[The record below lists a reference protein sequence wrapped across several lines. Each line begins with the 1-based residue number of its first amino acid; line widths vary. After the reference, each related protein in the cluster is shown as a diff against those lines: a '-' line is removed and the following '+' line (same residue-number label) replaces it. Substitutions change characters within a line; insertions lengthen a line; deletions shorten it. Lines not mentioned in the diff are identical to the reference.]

1 MPIKDVK
8 SPSVSA
14 EPVIF
19 GETFNASL
27 RVCHQKKHVLLVCSL
42 IIQLPVFF
50 FFTYNFTFQKRC
62 TSDII
67 LPVMCVVC
75 IRTTSNL

>member
-50 FFTYNFTFQKRC
+50 FH
-62 TSDII
+62 II
-67 LPVMCVVC
+67 LLFKKDVPLILFC
-75 IRTTSNL
+75 L

>member
-27 RVCHQKKHVLLVCSL
+27 RVCHMKKHVLLVCSL
-42 IIQLPVFF
+42 IIQLPGFF
-50 FFTYNFTFQKRC
+50 FPHNKKVY
-62 TSDII
+62 
-67 LPVMCVVC
+67 L
-75 IRTTSNL
+75 

>member
-27 RVCHQKKHVLLVCSL
+27 RVCHQKTCSVSMQSDNS
-42 IIQLPVFF
+42 ITSIFF
-50 FFTYNFTFQKRC
+50 FH
-62 TSDII
+62 II
-67 LPVMCVVC
+67 LLFKKDVPL
-75 IRTTSNL
+75 ILF